1 VPADARR
8 RLQLGISHY
17 NVSATIKM
25 YVARTRRCTM
35 QPLEEVIATMR
46 RSKIARGESLA
57 TRSGRAKGHRHSRL
71 RHGHAKM
78 GEASNGQVPGLRE
91 RKKAR
96 LRQQIIDTAVKLFR
110 KHGYDNTRIDDIVE
124 ILEISQP
131 TFFRYFP
138 TKDAVLREVGRR
150 GFACQMERLKI
161 ELSSKATTAERLR
174 RFYRSVARSAES
186 DRPLW
191 QAVVLSGAMDPIR
204 SPDMREPEQAT
215 VQLLREILDQG
226 QANGEVTRDFPIV
239 HLAEFM
245 EGLYTTVVRQWAVDL
260 TGPHKLTER
269 VDNAVEFFIRAVK
282 N

>member
-1 VPADARR
+1 
-8 RLQLGISHY
+8 
-17 NVSATIKM
+17 
-25 YVARTRRCTM
+25 
-35 QPLEEVIATMR
+35 MR

-57 TRSGRAKGHRHSRL
+57 TPSGRVKGHGNSSL
-71 RHGHAKM
+71 RRGHANI
-78 GEASNGQVPGLRE
+78 GEAPSGHIPGLRE

-96 LRQQIIDTAVKLFR
+96 LRQQIIDNAVKLFR
-110 KHGYDNTRIDDIVE
+110 KHGYENTRIDDIVE

-138 TKDAVLREVGRR
+138 TKDAVLRELGRR

-174 RFYRSVARSAES
+174 RFYKSVARTAEA

-191 QAVVLSGAMDPIR
+191 QAVVLSGAMDPVR

-215 VQLLREILDQG
+215 VRLLREILEQG
-226 QANGEVTRDFPIV
+226 QVSGEVTRDFPFV